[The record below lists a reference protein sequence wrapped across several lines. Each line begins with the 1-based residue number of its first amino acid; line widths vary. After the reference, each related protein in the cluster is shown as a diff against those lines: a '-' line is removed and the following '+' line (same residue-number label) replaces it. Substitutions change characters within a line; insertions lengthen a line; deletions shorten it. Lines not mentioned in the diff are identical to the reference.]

1 MVTNSQPPG
10 RNPGGFLQTEE
21 LNMKKSVLIFF
32 ALSFLSACA
41 APRSTT
47 NSLEL
52 GMTRAQVSAIM
63 GEPDSSAAVKGQG
76 ECSYYSM
83 WRDFWNRRPGDY
95 SDRYYACFQ
104 NKMLVTYG
112 RVGDPM

>member
-1 MVTNSQPPG
+1 
-10 RNPGGFLQTEE
+10 
-21 LNMKKSVLIFF
+21 MKKHLFVLF
-32 ALSFLSACA
+32 ALLLVSACA
-41 APRSTT
+41 NPRSTT
-47 NSLEL
+47 NQLEL
-52 GMTRAQVSAIM
+52 GMTRDQVSAIM

-104 NKMLVTYG
+104 SGKLVTYG

>member
-1 MVTNSQPPG
+1 VNLT
-10 RNPGGFLQTEE
+10 
-21 LNMKKSVLIFF
+21 
-32 ALSFLSACA
+32 
-41 APRSTT
+41 
-47 NSLEL
+47 
-52 GMTRAQVSAIM
+52 AQQLLKAKENVH
-63 GEPDSSAAVKGQG
+63 
-76 ECSYYSM
+76 YYSM